1 MSNLT
6 GRKTVQLNF
15 RDKKEIEKLLKSK
28 SLNLRIYKRAR
39 VLQLVSS
46 GYSQTKAA
54 LAVGMSVSTSARM
67 CAKYKKEGLQSLYES
82 PRSGRPGKFT
92 DKQKQRA
99 VAMICSSPP
108 KGVSRWT
115 IRLVAEELSRRRIT
129 PKISKDTV
137 RLLMQSHKLKPWRE
151 KNVVHR

>member
-1 MSNLT
+1 MLTLT

-15 RDKKEIEKLLKSK
+15 KDKREIEKLLKSK
-28 SLNLRIYKRAR
+28 SLNLRVYKRAR

-46 GYSQTKAA
+46 GYSQEKAA
-54 LAVGMSVSTSARM
+54 LVAGVSASTSARM
-67 CAKYKKEGLQSLYES
+67 CSKYKKEGLQCLYER

-115 IRLVAEELSRRRIT
+115 IRLIAEELSRRRIT
-129 PKISKDTV
+129 PKISRNTV

>member
-6 GRKTVQLNF
+6 GRKTVQLKSK
-15 RDKKEIEKLLKSK
+15 DKREIEKLLKSK
-28 SLNLRIYKRAR
+28 SLNFRVYKRAR

-46 GYSQTKAA
+46 GYTQAQAA
-54 LAVGMSVSTSARM
+54 LLVGISVPTSQRI
-67 CAKYKKEGLQSLYES
+67 CSKYQKERLQSLYES
-82 PRSGRPGKFT
+82 PRSGRPGKLT
-92 DKQKQRA
+92 TKQQQRA

-115 IRLVAEELSRRRIT
+115 IRLAAEELRRRKIT
-129 PKISKDTV
+129 PKISKNTV

-151 KNVVHR
+151 KNVVYR